1 VPDRRQIVHGG
12 PNGVLGDFEMSRIN
26 NIMRIMTPIMAA
38 QRQQPKEGLKAEDV
52 ATNEFIDQS
61 VKLGN

>member
-1 VPDRRQIVHGG
+1 
-12 PNGVLGDFEMSRIN
+12 MSRVN

-38 QRQQPKEGLKAEDV
+38 QRQQPKDGLKAEDV

-61 VKLGN
+61 VKIGA